1 MIIVKI
7 ELMSAITGKS
17 TEIGRMHIS
26 NEGKFTDEK
35 KTRCNYI
42 AQIMRRGTIK
52 PLKTTIIENYPRAA
66 YSVWELVRR
75 VLERTK

>member
-7 ELMSAITGKS
+7 ELHSALSGAV

-26 NEGKFTDEK
+26 NEGKFTDDK
-35 KTRCNYI
+35 KTKCNYI
-42 AQIMRRGTIK
+42 AQIMRRGTLT
-52 PLKTTIIENYPRAA
+52 PLKSTIVESYPRAS